1 METCLLGC
9 TPSGEPLAASGTDG
23 GRDADA
29 EVGAPVSHF
38 VLRNGRLP
46 GGMLA
51 DVEVRE
57 GKTVA
62 VGDGADRW
70 EARSFIGRF
79 LAPAFIHSHVAL
91 ALLTMIPEALGSWF
105 DCAFT
110 LHADQCF
117 YV

>member
-57 GKTVA
+57 GKIVA
-62 VGDGADRW
+62 VGNGA
-70 EARSFIGRF
+70 ARGGPVRVRGAFF
-79 LAPAFIHSHVAL
+79 APAFLPRHVRPPYFPPL
-91 ALLTMIPEALGSWF
+91 PPTFPRPP
-105 DCAFT
+105 
-110 LHADQCF
+110 
-117 YV
+117 

>member
-57 GKTVA
+57 GKFVA
-62 VGDGADRW
+62 VGNVAAGGDAIDV
-70 EARSFIGRF
+70 SGRF
-79 LAPAFIHSHVAL
+79 LAPAFIDSHVHL
-91 ALLTMIPEALGSWF
+91 AYLPMIPEMLAGGRAAAGGLRG
-105 DCAFT
+105 AGGGV
-110 LHADQCF
+110 L
-117 YV
+117 